1 MPGSPCADL
10 APRSWRQFCRHSPFL
25 TDHHLRRVLEEAVAP
40 AFAVGRAR
48 LWAGTRGSPR
58 EALARQVAMYLAHVG
73 FGLTLAEVARLFGRV
88 RKTVQHA
95 CALVED
101 RRDCPTFDR
110 SLELL
115 ERALRMLAPRLG

>member
-1 MPGSPCADL
+1 MPGSPCVNF
-10 APRSWRQFCRHSPFL
+10 APRSWRQFCRRAPVL
-25 TDHHLRRVLEEAVAP
+25 TDQHLRRVLEEAIAP

-58 EALARQVAMYLAHVG
+58 EALARQVAMYFAHVG

-101 RRDCPTFDR
+101 RRDCPAFDR

-115 ERALRMLAPRLG
+115 ERALLMLAPRLG